1 MGTGRQKVESG
12 LPAAT
17 LPSSIYPDAG
27 GARPLPHWWSAAP
40 QAGRAPATWTVPRP
54 GTLEPQEL
62 SPPRVPASENPGAP
76 WGVGRQPWGCGASA
90 ALRPPGAARPCSAGR
105 ALWFATDAALAAG
118 LGSSPD
124 SRRVSQTVG
133 LIPCSQR
140 FTVRAVK
147 APRPRVRSGVLPV
160 GQPRWPAAASVR
172 GSGLCHL
179 PSLLPHSLLA
189 CSQAQAG
196 CGERARGCR
205 GPRGPPGDTA
215 VAPAWVRQALT

>member
-27 GARPLPHWWSAAP
+27 GARPLPHWPHWWSAAP

-133 LIPCSQR
+133 LIPRSQR

-160 GQPRWPAAASVR
+160 GQPRWPGAALMRGQWPLPSALTPPSFAPHLLPSPSWVWGT
-172 GSGLCHL
+172 GSGLQGTSR
-179 PSLLPHSLLA
+179 P
-189 CSQAQAG
+189 
-196 CGERARGCR
+196 
-205 GPRGPPGDTA
+205 PR
-215 VAPAWVRQALT
+215 